1 MLLLLY
7 VQSSLAIGNANVVFK
22 PDNKRT
28 AFDPQAIVEQIYA
41 GDARGEHT
49 LIEHYAPALK
59 LILQRRYQDEQLRQ
73 DVFQDT
79 FRILI
84 ETIRNRTLENPK
96 ALASFLQSTA
106 TNLAREYI
114 YQENRHRV
122 IDQVREVEQVISQEY
137 DAQKQLENKELVEY
151 VRAVTQSMETDRDR
165 LILIRFYL
173 EEEDKALI
181 CKQLDLES
189 AHFDRVLY
197 RAKQRLRKLMEK
209 SGRDR

>member
-1 MLLLLY
+1 MY
-7 VQSSLAIGNANVVFK
+7 K
-22 PDNKRT
+22 PDNKRS
-28 AFDPQAIVEQIYA
+28 AFDPQAIVEKIHA
-41 GDARGEHT
+41 GDSRGEHT

-59 LILQRRYQDEQLRQ
+59 LILKRRYQDEQLRQ

-79 FRILI
+79 FRVLI
-84 ETIRNRTLENPK
+84 ESIRNRTLKNPR
-96 ALASFLQSTA
+96 ALSGFLQSTA
-106 TNLAREYI
+106 TNLAREYM

-122 IDQVREVEQVISQEY
+122 VDEVSEVEQVISQEY
-137 DAQKQLENKELVEY
+137 DAQKQLEREELIEH
-151 VRAVTQSMETDRDR
+151 VRAVTQSLETDRDR

-209 SGRDR
+209 TGKDR